1 MTSKKS
7 SLNVFKF
14 TFKDSFKSCIP
25 ISGFLFLVGIFNLL
39 TSSLGQ
45 LFYDGFSP
53 FKGDYVY
60 IPEINSALF
69 FAVLILF
76 SCLYGL
82 RIFSFVTSKKESNV
96 YFSLGIRRKK
106 LFYAKYLSGVAN
118 IAGVLFV
125 YFALDYFSQ
134 WLINGSTT
142 EGLIMLMFSVCSS
155 LVLCLSAYT
164 VCVFSFVN
172 SASIVEGIIFTGVF
186 GFSFPIFTVTLSEV
200 VSQIVHGDAF
210 GTAIYANSY
219 GFYSNFWFT
228 DIFGSFTQQVDLN
241 VNLLKNDR
249 SAFISPNWS
258 GVIFAAAV
266 VILLMLVTC
275 KNFEKRTAETCGSV
289 FKSKTLYKVTAVI
302 IGIISAFIF
311 IISTDMSR
319 VSSLVIGFGIMFCI
333 AIGACLAL
341 DNKFPVKLTVS
352 LVIASIVFTAS
363 AYYGYGKDVPEAD
376 EIEEVQF
383 SADFSYLN
391 IWDSVEGEM
400 CPVYSKEFSALGFL
414 GKYNK
419 GQVTHIVSESD
430 IEWFADIYEEI
441 VSEGYLETGDENT
454 ANYPIS
460 FTCLLKDGTKITRS
474 YDVVSLDVYRKL
486 LGFEKTEKGKFLLD
500 LATNKVS
507 TNEASNENSDNSEG
521 NYVSMTPNHDYY
533 YGMVGYNMYLEEL
546 DKYTNINLEDF
557 YAGSKIEIALVDK
570 DLSYVGRIDSSDKND
585 KWFLKNEFLDI
596 LLKDMENQTIDEK
609 YFHNPDDEIG
619 ALLISTEESFLYNFY
634 DVVEGYEN
642 LDKTDLY
649 YDDFYNY
656 CQEIYF
662 YDEIRVPHST
672 DIETAL
678 KTAVEKSAL
687 NNHFNIVVITKD
699 MTNVIEYLKNAGLY
713 DKLIKPEDK
722 PTKIKMDKAENIKMT
737 AGEKF
742 STNGVNENYCYSY
755 SFYYY
760 YSDVDNIYSTKEI
773 TDEKVIETLYNNS
786 LMRSN
791 KVYGNYVIE
800 FFFPDG
806 RRVSRIVPAS
816 VVTDEIK
823 TLLN

>member
-25 ISGFLFLVGIFNLL
+25 ISGFLFLIGIFNLL
-39 TSSLGQ
+39 TSSSFGQ
-45 LFYDGFSP
+45 LFADGFVP

-60 IPEINSALF
+60 IPDLDSPLF
-69 FAVLILF
+69 FAVFILF

-96 YFSLGIRRKK
+96 YFSLGIKRKK
-106 LFYAKYLSGVAN
+106 LFYAKYLSGVAS

-125 YFALDYFSQ
+125 YFALDYFSH

-172 SASIVEGIIFTGVF
+172 SASIVEGIVFTGVF
-186 GFSFPIFTVTLSEV
+186 GFSFPIFTITLSKA

-210 GTAIYANSY
+210 GTAVYANSY
-219 GFYSNFWFT
+219 GFFSNFWFT
-228 DIFGSFTQQVDLN
+228 DIFGSFTQQVDLMN
-241 VNLLKNDR
+241 TDLLKNDR
-249 SAFISPNWS
+249 SDFISPNWS

-266 VILLMLVTC
+266 VILLIFVTC

-302 IGIISAFIF
+302 IGIISALIF

-333 AIGACLAL
+333 AIGACLVL

-363 AYYGYGKDVPEAD
+363 VYYGYGKDVPEAD

-391 IWDSVEGEM
+391 IWDSVESELSS
-400 CPVYSKEFSALGFL
+400 VYSEEFNALGFSSR
-414 GKYNK
+414 YNIDR
-419 GQVTHIVSESD
+419 VTHIVSESD
-430 IEWFADIYEEI
+430 IEWFTDIYEEI

-460 FTCLLKDGTKITRS
+460 FACLLKDGTKIIRS

-486 LGFEKTEKGKFLLD
+486 LGFEKTEKGKYLLD
-500 LATNKVS
+500 LATNKV
-507 TNEASNENSDNSEG
+507 SNENSDNSEG
-521 NYVSMTPNHDYY
+521 NYVPMTPNHDYY
-533 YGMVGYNMYLEEL
+533 YGMIGYNVHLDEL
-546 DKYTNINLEDF
+546 NKYTLVNWEDF

-570 DLSYVGRIDSSDKND
+570 DLSYVGRIDSSDKNY

-596 LLKDMENQTIDEK
+596 LLKDMKNQTIDEK
-609 YFHNPDDEIG
+609 YSHNPDDEIG
-619 ALLISTEESFLYNFY
+619 ALLISSEESSLYGFY
-634 DVVEGYEN
+634 DIVESYGN
-642 LDKTDLY
+642 LDKTDLC
-649 YDDFYNY
+649 YDDFYAYFEEN
-656 CQEIYF
+656 YF
-662 YDEIRVPHST
+662 YDETGAPHNT

-687 NNHFNIVVITKD
+687 NDFFNIVVITKD
-699 MTNVIEYLKNAGLY
+699 MTNVIEYLKDAGLY
-713 DKLIKPEDK
+713 DKLMKPEDK
-722 PTKIKMDKAENIKMT
+722 PIKVKMDKAENIKTT

-742 STNGVNENYCYSY
+742 STNSVNENYCYSY
-755 SFYYY
+755 SFYYGC